1 MLRILALVA
10 LAVAAAA
17 VIAAARGPERAAAT
31 PPEFTAT
38 LLRAYPAAGA
48 DQGVA
53 VDRTRFFTVGTR
65 SVAQYSRR
73 SGEPLRQVGVAA
85 LIHMDSGA
93 IHRGRLYAAHS
104 NYDESPMRSSVE
116 VFDA

>member
-1 MLRILALVA
+1 MLRILTLVT

-31 PPEFTAT
+31 PEFTAT

-93 IHRGRLYAAHS
+93 IRRGRLYAAHS
-104 NYDESPMRSSVE
+104 NYDESPMR
-116 VFDA
+116 